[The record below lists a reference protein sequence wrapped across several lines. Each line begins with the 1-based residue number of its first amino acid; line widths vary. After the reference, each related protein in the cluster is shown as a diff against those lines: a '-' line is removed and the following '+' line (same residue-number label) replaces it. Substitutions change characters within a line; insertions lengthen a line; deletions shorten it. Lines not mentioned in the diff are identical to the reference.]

1 MLFSLGALMN
11 VFDYR
16 EEGTSSLSA
25 KKCSKDKKC
34 SIFMETF
41 EFCKKRSKVENMA
54 NVLH

>member
-1 MLFSLGALMN
+1 MN